1 MLRQY
6 LLLGLAFLSLTSA
19 APRGDH
25 VDVDP
30 DSTLTTTISATHS
43 YTLTI
48 TDIITLPTV
57 SSTITI
63 SSEDTTMQIASSGTT
78 SSTSSKPTYTATELY
93 AFRPNSPV
101 HLLPFQAAGAVF
113 RLGGS
118 NAAYCPSYAERSGA
132 CDNEETITGINNCS
146 MVSCSYLR

>member
-1 MLRQY
+1 MLHQQ
-6 LLLGLAFLSLTSA
+6 LLIALAFLSFTSA

-25 VDVDP
+25 VNVDADP
-30 DSTLTTTISATHS
+30 TLTTTISATYS

-48 TDIITLPTV
+48 TDIITLPTI
-57 SSTITI
+57 SSTVTMT
-63 SSEDTTMQIASSGTT
+63 SEDRTSSSTTT
-78 SSTSSKPTYTATELY
+78 STSSKPTYTATEIY

-146 MVSCSYLR
+146 MVSCPY